1 MGRLIDA
8 DLLKQCYTGKNSLG
22 TNEND
27 SKADYVSIRKMID
40 NQPTACDTEN
50 ELRLLKNYLHN
61 KSKAYRQRNANYVIV
76 RDLLMANTS
85 HAGMT
90 SCIMKCYELGINP
103 YGYNLE
109 GAVKDE

>member
-8 DLLKQCYTGKNSLG
+8 DLLSNKINHIG
-22 TNEND
+22 
-27 SKADYVSIRKMID
+27 YVPVCVDCMTKHNILEVID
-40 NQPTACDTEN
+40 NQQTAYDAKD

-61 KSKAYRQRNANYVIV
+61 KSKAYRQGNANYVIV

-85 HAGMT
+85 HSGKT
-90 SCIMKCYELGINP
+90 SCIMKCHELGIEP
-103 YGYNLE
+103 YGYDLE